1 MQNLTQNS
9 KELRDQT
16 ATWET
21 FEERVSDFF
30 TSYRMT
36 MVVVGLICAWLGI
49 SWIVLWFEQGAP
61 NAQIQ
66 SYPQALWWGIVT
78 FMTVGY
84 GDLSPVTV
92 GGRISA
98 GFLMFAGVTAI
109 GVISA
114 KISAYFLRQ
123 VLLEGRGSVD
133 RSKTKNHFIICGW
146 KEDMTDLLRHILLV
160 NKSLKSSDIVIV
172 ANRTPEEIA
181 ALKSDP
187 KLANLT
193 VIIGDYFQQSTL
205 QRAAPEFARKVLI
218 LADSSEGEGGRKPT
232 ATEADARTIMTAIA
246 LSNIAKGTVV
256 AAEIID
262 PSLDHYLKLAGVG
275 EIVYSREYSRLL
287 LGSASSGTG
296 LVNVFHDLVDPRAG
310 AFITTKEIPESW
322 TGKSYRDFRLSFEQD
337 HQDMLVIGILANTGN
352 PHKIKELAFNE
363 AQKTPNVSTLIDNL
377 KTVKSLRCNNPI
389 FHPRDSHIITKGS
402 AAILLINEHGAEFGH
417 IDPPKKDQVLKYG
430 TM

>member
-1 MQNLTQNS
+1 MEKTPSNQKNPNAS
-9 KELRDQT
+9 
-16 ATWET
+16 WEAYQ
-21 FEERVSDFF
+21 EQVSAFF

-36 MVVVGLICAWLGI
+36 MVVIGLILSWLGV
-49 SWIVLWFEQGAP
+49 SWLVLQFESGVP

-66 SYPQALWWGIVT
+66 TFPQALWWGIVT

-84 GDLSPVTV
+84 GDLYPITP

-98 GFLMFAGVTAI
+98 GLLMFAGVTAI
-109 GVISA
+109 GIISA

-123 VLLEGRGSVD
+123 VLLEGRGAVD

-146 KEDMTDLLRHILLV
+146 KEDMPDLLKHILLV
-160 NKSLKSSDIVIV
+160 NKTLKSSDIVIV
-172 ANRTPEEIA
+172 ANRTPEDIA
-181 ALKSDP
+181 TLKADP
-187 KLANLT
+187 KLANIT

-205 QRAAPEFARKVLI
+205 QRAAPESARKVMI

-310 AFITTKEIPESW
+310 ASITTKEIQDQW
-322 TGKSYRDFRLSFEQD
+322 VGKTYRDFRNSFEQA

-363 AQKTPNVSTLIDNL
+363 AQKTPNVSTLIENL

-389 FHPRDSHIITKGS
+389 FHPRDNHIIGKGS
-402 AAILLINEHGAEFGH
+402 AAIVLVNEHATDSNASDH
-417 IDPPKKDQVLKYG
+417 TKKDHLLKYG